1 MKLRIK
7 GNSVRLRLTQSEVEQ
22 LAAEGSVRESV
33 SFGDRSLGYEIRS
46 VKDASGVSADL
57 NGLSI
62 VISVPEQVIN
72 DWAGSDSISIEYEGT
87 PSVLIE
93 KDFACLSERKNEDD
107 ADAFPNPRGKC

>member
-7 GNSVRLRLTQSEVEQ
+7 GNSLRLRLTQGEVAE
-22 LAAEGSVRESV
+22 LAAEGSVRETV

-46 VKDASGVSADL
+46 VRDAADVSGDL
-57 NGLSI
+57 DGLSI
-62 VISVPEQVIN
+62 VVSVPEQTLN
-72 DWAGSDSISIEYEGT
+72 DWAKSDAVSIEHDGT

>member
-7 GNSVRLRLTQSEVEQ
+7 GNSVRLRLTQSEVAQ
-22 LAAEGSVRESV
+22 LAAEGSVRETV

-46 VKDASGVSADL
+46 VRGAADVSADIE
-57 NGLSI
+57 GISI
-62 VISVPEQVIN
+62 VISVPEQAIN
-72 DWAGSDSISIEYEGT
+72 EWARTDAISIEQDGT

>member
-1 MKLRIK
+1 M
-7 GNSVRLRLTQSEVEQ
+7 RLRLTQSEVEQ
-22 LAAEGSVRESV
+22 LAAEGSVRETV
-33 SFGDRSLGYEIRS
+33 SFGDRSLGYEIRL
-46 VKDASGVSADL
+46 VKKAVAVSADL
-57 NGLSI
+57 DGISI

-72 DWAGSDSISIEYEGT
+72 DWAKSDAVSIEHEGT